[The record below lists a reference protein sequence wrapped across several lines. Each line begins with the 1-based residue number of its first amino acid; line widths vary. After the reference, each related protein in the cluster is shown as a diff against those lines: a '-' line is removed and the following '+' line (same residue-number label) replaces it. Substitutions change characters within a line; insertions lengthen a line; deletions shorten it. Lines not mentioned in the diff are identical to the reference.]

1 MDGRINVAKAP
12 EIMVSR
18 RRLILSEKANP
29 ESIPGPDP
37 PLENTPHKAGVVGDE
52 AMRALVAFLDVAAQS
67 GSAAGGDV
75 TESFPLLA
83 LGQNSERRAI
93 GRWMPM
99 QFQG

>member
-75 TESFPLLA
+75 TESFPLL
-83 LGQNSERRAI
+83 
-93 GRWMPM
+93 
-99 QFQG
+99 